1 MKMYSNAV
9 EDYLER
15 VVTKSWTWKKL
26 TVEERQRF
34 LGMDVFDR
42 IKGNDDTRIQWLST
56 IYLAYLTGLGYKPI
70 DWREETEIK
79 F

>member
-1 MKMYSNAV
+1 MKKYSNAV

-15 VVTKSWTWKKL
+15 VVAKSWTWKKL

-56 IYLAYLTGLGYKPI
+56 IYQAYLTGLGYKPI